1 MAYKKT
7 SKLFLGKK
15 AKQTNWGQSGKARGM
30 YTGGFTR
37 WVYGIKGIFTF
48 IILERL
54 GQFSDMEIKP

>member
-15 AKQTNWGQSGKARGM
+15 ALQTKWGQYGKARGM
-30 YTGGFTR
+30 YTGGYTR

-48 IILERL
+48 IILERW
-54 GQFSDMEIKP
+54 GQFWDMEIKP